1 MIRRF
6 LRNYEAAAVLE
17 MAVVL
22 PVLVLIAIGV
32 AEFGRIYFAAIR
44 VANAATAG
52 AEFGSQNS
60 GTADSTYIRQVAQ
73 NDAGDPTLLVSTSR
87 VCRCPDSETEVSCS
101 STCTGY
107 GNPQFYVQVTAST
120 TFSFLLRYPGLPASL
135 PVTKT
140 ATFRVQ

>member
-1 MIRRF
+1 M
-6 LRNYEAAAVLE
+6 LE

-44 VANAATAG
+44 VANAAPAG

-73 NDAGDPTLLVSTSR
+73 NDAGDPTLVVSTNR
-87 VCRCPDSETEVSCS
+87 MCRCPDSDTEVSCS
-101 STCTGY
+101 ITCAGY
-107 GNPQFYVQVTAST
+107 GSPRFYVQVTAST
-120 TFSFLLRYPGLPASL
+120 TVSFLLRYPGLPANL
-135 PVTKT
+135 PVARAVTV
-140 ATFRVQ
+140 RVQ